1 MRIFPSPTF
10 PRSGDE
16 WLVGGEGLVAFLKT
30 SGPNNQPSSTG
41 WKVCQLGE
49 WIDDV
54 TLMCRPFVTS
64 PPCFLTVSLS
74 GAAKEAQG
82 ECEGEYK
89 STGLLS
95 AGREVMII
103 WSMII

>member
-1 MRIFPSPTF
+1 MRIFPSPTL

-16 WLVGGEGLVAFLKT
+16 WLVGEEGCAAYLKT
-30 SGPNNQPSSTG
+30 SVEAGPNNQPCSTG
-41 WKVCQLGE
+41 WKILICGN
-49 WIDDV
+49 WFDDV
-54 TLMCRPFVTS
+54 TCQPFVSS
-64 PPCFLTVSLS
+64 PPSCLSVSLS

-95 AGREVMII
+95 AGREVII
-103 WSMII
+103 I